1 LRGFANTCKAKEKEK
16 KLYQYNK
23 QLRKKTKPK
32 VDKNIVYNN
41 SSSKFVCV
49 QPKIIMIV
57 NIA

>member
-1 LRGFANTCKAKEKEK
+1 LRGFANTCKAKEKKE

-32 VDKNIVYNN
+32 VYKN
-41 SSSKFVCV
+41 SSSKFVCI
-49 QPKIIMIV
+49 QPKIMIV